1 VVEFVAATA
10 NAHKLGEMEEI
21 LAALGSFRLTPRPLS
36 VGDIVEDGETFVD
49 NALIKAFA
57 ICEATGKAALADDS
71 GICVDALDGAP
82 GVRSARYSGE
92 GATDAENRRALL
104 AALEGVTSRTATFVA
119 AVAVAFPDGT
129 AIVAEGIVPGTVATE
144 EHGTDGFGYDPL
156 FRPDGAGGRT
166 FAEMTAEE
174 KHEIS
179 HRRRALE
186 DLVAALEHQGRC

>member
-10 NAHKLGEMEEI
+10 NAHKLGEMEAI
-21 LAALGSFRLTPRPLS
+21 LAALGSFRLTPRPSS

-57 ICEATGKAALADDS
+57 ICEATGKPALADDS
-71 GICVDALDGAP
+71 GICVDALNGAP

-92 GATDAENRRALL
+92 DATDEENRTALLRALD
-104 AALEGVTSRTATFVA
+104 GVSDRTAQFVA

-129 AIVAEGIVPGTVATE
+129 AIVAEGVVTGTVATE
-144 EHGTDGFGYDPL
+144 EHGAGGFGYDPL
-156 FRPDGAGGRT
+156 FLPDGAGGRT
-166 FAEMTAEE
+166 FAEMTAHE

>member
-10 NAHKLGEMEEI
+10 NAHKVGEMEEI
-21 LAALGSFRLTPRPLS
+21 LAALGSFRLTPRPSS

-104 AALEGVTSRTATFVA
+104 AALEGVTNRTATFVA

-129 AIVAEGIVPGTVATE
+129 AIVAEGIVSGTVATE